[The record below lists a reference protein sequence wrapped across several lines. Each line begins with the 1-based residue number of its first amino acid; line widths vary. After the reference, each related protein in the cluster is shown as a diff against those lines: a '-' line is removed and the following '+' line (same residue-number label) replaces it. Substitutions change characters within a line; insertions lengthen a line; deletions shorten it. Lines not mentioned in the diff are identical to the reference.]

1 MKFIKNNQT
10 IVLIVLINVL
20 SFVFICL
27 PFLQSS
33 KFLVAD
39 QIGHVFAT
47 TYMRDHLLPDISGWN
62 PFQNLGYP
70 QGSHYPPLV
79 QYLVAII
86 SYVLKFDITDIYKWL
101 IVITLLSLPW
111 AIFYF
116 AKKLSNNTSKNTLTI
131 YSVVIVTFLS
141 FIFLPSTFGG
151 SLKSVFQ
158 TGLINNF
165 YTIPILYLYLGLL
178 IRILNDE
185 KRKLPF
191 IFLGLILSVLILS
204 HLVSGLVAAVITA
217 VLIAYKILKERK
229 WNYLIIPFT
238 SLLLTA
244 FYVIPYILNSRYLTA
259 SKPVISSLP
268 YSLAILVI
276 GILLGVV
283 SYKLKKK
290 SYLLFILPS
299 VLLSLIP
306 LGDALIYRFEGV
318 TSFGILNAY
327 RILPFS
333 FFILIPIFTYLVI
346 NYLSNK
352 LNTKILKIGYIGVV
366 LLGILLIGYNR
377 LELTDNGKLDNV
389 NIFTSSLPANFI
401 DLSSRYD
408 VWDYHRVPSMNLSSL
423 KYPNFSLT
431 GQFEESSYL
440 NHFAMSLKTNI
451 DTSVKS
457 DKVSKR
463 VYIEDLI
470 PSKTKIEMSKD
481 LFNIGSYILL
491 NSNDETLCNN
501 AQPLT
506 NAKLKYNSSGV
517 YKYRNDTY
525 YICDE
530 KSPVLSD
537 INVYEG
543 NEIFKSVDRAR
554 WNSEVIKWWQDYDT
568 KILVEEYKEDLEKG
582 SNKLDIKTRLNWD
595 KNYQSFKF
603 NMPIENE
610 KWTLVKVQYNS
621 RWKAYSNEK
630 ELKVYRVSPSMM
642 LLKAKGNITFKYQFD
657 NYETILKY
665 VSLLALLSITL
676 YSLYYKFLKKR

>member
-10 IVLIVLINVL
+10 ILLIVLINIL

-79 QYLVAII
+79 QYLVAIL
-86 SYVLKFDITDIYKWL
+86 SYILKFDITDIYKWL
-101 IVITLLSLPW
+101 IVLTLLSLPW

-116 AKKLSNNTSKNTLTI
+116 VKKLSNSISKNSLI
-131 YSVVIVTFLS
+131 EYSVVIVTFLS

-178 IRILNDE
+178 LRILGDE
-185 KRKLPF
+185 KRKLSY
-191 IFLGLILSVLILS
+191 ILLGLILSVLILS

-217 VLIAYKILKERK
+217 VLIAYKIFKERK
-229 WNYLIIPFT
+229 WNYIIIPLT
-238 SLLLTA
+238 SILLTA
-244 FYVIPYILNSRYLTA
+244 FYVIPYILHSRYLTA

-268 YSLAILVI
+268 YSLGVLI
-276 GILLGVV
+276 LGVVLGIV

-290 SYLLFILPS
+290 SLLLFIIPAI
-299 VLLSLIP
+299 LLSLIP
-306 LGDALIYRFEGV
+306 LSDALIYRFEGV

-333 FFILIPIFTYLVI
+333 FFIIIPIFTYIFV

-352 LNTKILKIGYIGVV
+352 LNTKILKFGYIVIV
-366 LLGILLIGYNR
+366 LLGLFLVGYNR
-377 LELTDNGKLDNV
+377 LELTDKGKIDNV
-389 NIFTSSLPANFI
+389 NIFTSSLPSNYI
-401 DLSSRYD
+401 DLTSRYD

-451 DTSVKS
+451 DSSVKS

-470 PSKTKIEMSKD
+470 PSKTKIEMSND
-481 LFNIGSYILL
+481 LFNIGSYIIL

-530 KSPVLSD
+530 KSPILSD

-543 NEIFKSVDRAR
+543 NEIFKSVEKPR
-554 WNSEVIKWWQDYDT
+554 WNSEVIKWWQDDDT

-582 SNKLDIKTRLNWD
+582 SNKLDVKTRLNWD
-595 KNYQSFKF
+595 KDYQSFKF
-603 NMPIENE
+603 NIPVESE
-610 KWTLVKVQYNS
+610 KWTLVKVQFNP
-621 RWKAYSNEK
+621 RWKAYSDNK
-630 ELKVYRVSPSMM
+630 QLKVYRVSPSMM
-642 LLKAKGNITFKYQFD
+642 LVKAKGEVVFRYQFE
-657 NYETILKY
+657 NYEIILKY
-665 VSLLALLSITL
+665 IALITLLSITL
-676 YSLYYKFLKKR
+676 YSIYYKFLKKR

>member
-10 IVLIVLINVL
+10 ILLIVLINIL

-86 SYVLKFDITDIYKWL
+86 SFVFKFDITDIYKWL

-116 AKKLSNNTSKNTLTI
+116 VKKLSNNTSKNTLTI

-178 IRILNDE
+178 LRILGDE
-185 KRKLPF
+185 KRRLSF

-204 HLVSGLVAAVITA
+204 HLVSGLVAAVITF

-229 WNYLIIPFT
+229 WNYLIIPLT
-238 SLLLTA
+238 SILLTA

-352 LNTKILKIGYIGVV
+352 LNTKILKLGYIGVV
-366 LLGILLIGYNR
+366 LFGLFLVGYNR
-377 LELTDNGKLDNV
+377 LELTDKGNIDNV
-389 NIFTSSLPANFI
+389 NIFNLSLPANFI

-491 NSNDETLCNN
+491 NSNNETLCNN

-530 KSPVLSD
+530 KSPILSD

-554 WNSEVIKWWQDYDT
+554 WNSEVIKWWQDDDT
-568 KILVEEYKEDLEKG
+568 KILVEEYKEDLEKS

-595 KNYQSFKF
+595 KDYQSFKF
-603 NMPIENE
+603 NIPIESE

-642 LLKAKGNITFKYQFD
+642 LVKAQGEVVFRYQFE
-657 NYETILKY
+657 NYEIILKY
-665 VSLLALLSITL
+665 VALITILSITL
-676 YSLYYKFLKKR
+676 YSIYYKFLKKR

>member
-178 IRILNDE
+178 IRILGDE
-185 KRKLPF
+185 KRRLSF

-204 HLVSGLVAAVITA
+204 HLVSGLVAAVITF

-229 WNYLIIPFT
+229 WNYLIIPLT
-238 SLLLTA
+238 SILLTA

-657 NYETILKY
+657 NYEVILKY
-665 VSLLALLSITL
+665 VALITLLSITL
-676 YSLYYKFLKKR
+676 YSIYYKFLKKR